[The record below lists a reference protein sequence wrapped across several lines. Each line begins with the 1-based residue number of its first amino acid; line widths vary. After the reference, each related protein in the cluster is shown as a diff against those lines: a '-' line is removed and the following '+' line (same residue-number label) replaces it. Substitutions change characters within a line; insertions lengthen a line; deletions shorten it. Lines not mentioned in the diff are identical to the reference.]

1 MDWNE
6 IVNAL
11 KLGSIF
17 GGVLFVG
24 ILALGFGWV

>member
-1 MDWNE
+1 MDRDE

-17 GGVLFVG
+17 GSAVFIS
-24 ILALGFGWV
+24 ILVLGFGLV

>member
-1 MDWNE
+1 MDRDE

-17 GGVLFVG
+17 GGAVFVS
-24 ILALGFGWV
+24 ILALGFGLV